1 MVRER
6 VEGHAVFA
14 CVIDACGRV
23 RDCRALAA
31 SRAEFE
37 KAGLAAVSLR
47 RYTPAH
53 RDGQPVAIMFT
64 ITVTFI
70 LR

>member
-23 RDCRALAA
+23 RDCRAVAS

-37 KAGLAAVSLR
+37 KAGLDAVGLR
-47 RYTPAH
+47 RYTPAR